1 MKHERIRSDHDTN
14 LLRIIACFFVV
25 VIHASYPDGA
35 QAYFFRALGAFSVP
49 VFMMISGYYM
59 LRRQP
64 DPGKLLKKCGRL
76 FLLLL
81 FWSAF
86 YYLYEVITGARSYG
100 GVWALICYLLT
111 EPAHLWYLYAA
122 IALYALTPVLFVFCR
137 AATRQEYRYA
147 LVLSFL
153 LGSVLFTALRAGGF
167 PVLETVAEKMKLND
181 MCGSV
186 FCYLFGGYL
195 QRWGV
200 KRQRFFYILGG
211 AGTLLTVL
219 GTFFAGRSTTGDP
232 LFARRAC
239 GRHGRLYR
247 CSSFLF
253 PPCASRCAQPP
264 PDSGAGRLYAGD
276 LSNASGGHSG
286 AAKYRCNRRAS
297 GHFDPAA
304 GFGGFYF
311 LRSGCLAA
319 EKNSVF
325 EMAGFLKQ
333 EFLKSACAAAWA
345 DFW

>member
-122 IALYALTPVLFVFCR
+122 IALYALTPVLCVFCR

-153 LGSVLFTALRAGGF
+153 LGSVLFTALRAGCF

-232 LFARRAC
+232 LFLSFFAPGALAAAMGVYTGVQAFYSRHAPPGARSRRLIQELAGCTLGIYLMHPAVILALQNTAVTGALPAILIPLRALAVFIFC
-239 GRHGRLYR
+239 
-247 CSSFLF
+247 
-253 PPCASRCAQPP
+253 
-264 PDSGAGRLYAGD
+264 
-276 LSNASGGHSG
+276 G
-286 AAKYRCNRRAS
+286 AAVWLLRKI
-297 GHFDPAA
+297 P
-304 GFGGFYF
+304 F
-311 LRSGCLAA
+311 LRWPVS
-319 EKNSVF
+319 
-325 EMAGFLKQ
+325 
-333 EFLKSACAAAWA
+333 
-345 DFW
+345 